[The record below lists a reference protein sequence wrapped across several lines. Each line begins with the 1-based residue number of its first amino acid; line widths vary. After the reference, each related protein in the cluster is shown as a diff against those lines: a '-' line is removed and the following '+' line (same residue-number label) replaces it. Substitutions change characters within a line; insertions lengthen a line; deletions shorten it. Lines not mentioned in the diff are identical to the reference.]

1 MHSRI
6 AKVLIL
12 GALMLALPM
21 IATAQTSRV
30 EGMSIQGD
38 YIKDYT
44 GIYTYTS
51 SVTNVGN
58 LVYGELGVAT
68 GGTPLD
74 RSVGAVLGNLWDGR
88 AGTWAIHMRQFT
100 PQIGQ
105 GDATSPPAP
114 GDLGGDPNF
123 NSNEQFDIMWGKK
136 FGTTSIGLRLDKSS
150 GELELDNDPLGFG
163 NISDLKF
170 DINQVFGDPNLARN
184 AIGFGAGV
192 GWEMSPTTNIEA
204 NIMYQS
210 RSFEISDTNGV
221 TIASDNGKTAYQ
233 IAARAWWQ
241 WEPNVMVVPVF
252 KWYSY
257 DLSTAAGATTF
268 DNTLKGGSSARPATG
283 RLAPTICFLGFTLA
297 QNKIEQEADVFGLS
311 GSPGF
316 PATVTNADITESFTP
331 QIFAALE
338 THVNSWLTLRF
349 SQQGRLA
356 PGRDRRQGL
365 DAGQR
370 HGPRFPFNMSLGA
383 GELGTLQLDAIM
395 NDAFPHNGLNFIS
408 GNTTSPLFPKGHRDL
423 LVLDRGI
430 STKRV
435 GSASSPRAF
444 GVGASATNPEF
455 LRSWQGNRSR
465 PNELTLTC
473 SCFWSYR
480 RLHSGHPQHS
490 KPGRHSLPPLGEKE
504 GFKLDMDEIV
514 SPLWFS
520 PATAGHYRV
529 SSIGRALASF
539 ITKGEQRACFA
550 KLTGQSFWL
559 PVWSFPLLVLLGRR
573 RHHRQAQRQS
583 HRR

>member
-6 AKVLIL
+6 AKILVL
-12 GALMLALPM
+12 GALILALPM

-68 GGTPLD
+68 GGAPVD

-100 PQIGQ
+100 PQLGQ
-105 GDATSPPAP
+105 GDATSQPAP
-114 GDLGGDPNF
+114 GALGGDPNF

-136 FGTTSIGLRLDKSS
+136 FGTTSIGLRLDKSY
-150 GELELDNDPLGFG
+150 GELELDNDPLGLG
-163 NISDLKF
+163 AVSDLKF
-170 DINQVFGDPNLARN
+170 DINQLFGDPNLARN

-210 RSFEISDTNGV
+210 RSFEISDSNGV
-221 TIASDNGKTAYQ
+221 TVASDDGKTAYQ

-257 DLSTAAGATTF
+257 DLSTTGGTPAVAFDNSLKGWQFGAAGNWTV
-268 DNTLKGGSSARPATG
+268 GSND
-283 RLAPTICFLGFTLA
+283 LFVLGFTLA
-297 QNKIEQEADVFGLS
+297 QNKIEEEADVFGLS
-311 GSPGF
+311 GTPGF

-349 SQQGRLA
+349 GANKGAWHRIEIEDKDST
-356 PGRDRRQGL
+356 PGNVTVHDS
-365 DAGQR
+365 
-370 HGPRFPFNMSLGA
+370 PFNMTLGA
-383 GELGTLQLDAIM
+383 GVKLGTLQLDAIM

-408 GNTTSPLFPKGHRDL
+408 GNTTSPLFPK
-423 LVLDRGI
+423 V
-430 STKRV
+430 T
-435 GSASSPRAF
+435 
-444 GVGASATNPEF
+444 AT
-455 LRSWQGNRSR
+455 
-465 PNELTLTC
+465 
-473 SCFWSYR
+473 Y
-480 RLHSGHPQHS
+480 
-490 KPGRHSLPPLGEKE
+490 
-504 GFKLDMDEIV
+504 
-514 SPLWFS
+514 
-520 PATAGHYRV
+520 
-529 SSIGRALASF
+529 SF
-539 ITKGEQRACFA
+539 
-550 KLTGQSFWL
+550 
-559 PVWSFPLLVLLGRR
+559 
-573 RHHRQAQRQS
+573 
-583 HRR
+583 